1 MQKRVRFTDGE
12 KVTYKS
18 GEESD
23 DEEPLGMGE
32 DDRGVRK
39 GREELEDSARKN
51 PGDFDD
57 YVKVSKVYEVH
68 LLNF

>member
-12 KVTYKS
+12 KVIYKS

-23 DEEPLGMGE
+23 DEGPLGMGE
-32 DDRGVRK
+32 DDRGERK
-39 GREELEDSARKN
+39 GMDELADSARKN

-57 YVKVSKVYEVH
+57 YVKVSEILRVYVAV
-68 LLNF
+68 L